1 MAEQYINVG
10 EISGVFGVKGWVKVF
25 SFTQPRENILS
36 YSPWRLKKGSEIRD
50 VEVLSGKLQGK
61 VVVAA
66 LKNISDREIAASLSG
81 YKILINQDLLPEP
94 ATDEYYWHELIGLKV
109 INQQNESLGT
119 VDSILETGAND
130 VLVIKGDRE
139 RLIPFLQPQTVM
151 NIDLETGIIQVDW
164 DSEF

>member
-1 MAEQYINVG
+1 LAEQYINVG

-94 ATDEYYWHELIGLKV
+94 ATDEYYWHELIGLEV

-119 VDSILETGAND
+119 VGSILETGAND

-151 NIDLETGIIQVDW
+151 NIDLETGIMQVDW